1 MKNRPVRLRTH
12 IGQKGISMIKCFLS
26 HSSSDKN
33 YVREVYNKLRK
44 ENVVFDEVTFEDGMS
59 PSEEIIKGLDASS
72 LFVIFLSDKALESQW
87 VKMELKL
94 AREAV
99 ATGLLERIYPIIVDE
114 KINYADP
121 RIPTWMKQGFN
132 IQHIRQAKVSAR
144 KINSRM
150 REISWKTHPTL
161 KEREEIFVGRND
173 EIKRLE
179 ERMNE
184 IDKCAP
190 KVIIASGLSS
200 IGRKAFLKNALKK
213 ANVIRESYE
222 FPMISLEPTDSIED
236 FILKLDDLGLAQ
248 SRTLEHAL
256 STPIEEKISLASL
269 IVKEFIGEKERV
281 LIEDRGAI
289 VLYNGEIVDWFAD
302 ILKSLTDCDNVA
314 FCIASKFRANR
325 RLSHSTDNYF
335 MEELPELDRSER
347 NGLLKRY
354 SKFKKLELEPKDLSF
369 FAELLTGYP
378 DQVIFTVD
386 TIADTSIYEARRQS
400 HIIQEYASD
409 KARVIVENYH
419 DNQKALDFLYLLSKF
434 EFVSFDFIFG
444 LVGEEDYYE
453 ILNSFLIGSV
463 CERLGANGDYIRVNE
478 VVRDYISRNRFG
490 VTTELST
497 KLRNYVKHFLATYN
511 EEETD
516 VSQVI
521 FSMQE
526 ALISGMDVDEKLLIP
541 SYFLKTIR
549 HLYDVA
555 RNYKEV
561 IRLSD
566 RVLLNEAYLH
576 RDIVQHIRFVKC
588 QALARLRENEFFS
601 EVRNIPEPDSSFL
614 HGFFYR
620 ISGQQEKAL
629 TSYNKVLARKP
640 NDHRTKSEIV
650 LVYMQSDEHAL
661 AYDLAKEVYERSPNN
676 PLNANNYLSCLF
688 YKDRSEVDRDL
699 LEELAGRLQL
709 NPSDRSQ
716 EMYYS
721 ARAKILANFDNDISA
736 AFDVIE
742 DTIRRYPDVGYP
754 VLTLADLAIQHK
766 NFEKLESA
774 IRILDGT
781 EVRTKQTYR
790 TYVRYKAIYLA
801 MKGKKPDAIALVKKE
816 LAGIRAESLA
826 KFCERLSSI

>member
-1 MKNRPVRLRTH
+1 MENRSVKSKLHTWK
-12 IGQKGISMIKCFLS
+12 KGISMIKCFLS
-26 HSSSDKN
+26 HSSFDKP
-33 YVREVYNKLRK
+33 YVREVYSKLRK
-44 ENVVFDEVTFEDGMS
+44 ENVVFDEMTFEDGMS
-59 PSEEIIKGLDASS
+59 PSEEIIAGLDESS
-72 LFVIFLSDKALESQW
+72 LFVIFLSDKALESPW
-87 VKMELKL
+87 VKMELKR

-99 ATGLLERIYPIIVDE
+99 AAGVMERIYPIIVDD
-114 KINYADP
+114 KINFSDR

-179 ERMNE
+179 ERMNN
-184 IDKCAP
+184 IDRPAP
-190 KVIIASGLSS
+190 KVVIASGLSS

-213 ANVIRESYE
+213 ANVIRESYD
-222 FPMISLEPTDSIED
+222 FPMISLESTDSIED
-236 FILKLDDLGLAQ
+236 FIMKLDDLGLAQ
-248 SRTLEHAL
+248 SRTLTHAL
-256 STPIEEKISLASL
+256 STSIEEKIMLACL

-289 VLYNGEIVDWFAD
+289 VLYNGEIVDWFAE
-302 ILKSLTDCDNVA
+302 ILKALADCDHVA
-314 FCIASKFRANR
+314 FCIASKFRASR
-325 RLSHSTDNYF
+325 RLSHTTDNYF

-354 SKFKKLELEPKDLSF
+354 AKFKKLELESEDLSF
-369 FAELLTGYP
+369 FAALLTGFP

-386 TIADTSIYEARRQS
+386 TISDTSVYEARRQS

-409 KARVIVENYH
+409 KARVIVEQYR

-444 LVGEEDYYE
+444 LVGEEEYYE
-453 ILNSFLIGSV
+453 ILNSFLIDSV
-463 CERLGANGDYIRVNE
+463 CERLGANGDYVRVNE

-490 VTTELST
+490 VTTEFSARL
-497 KLRNYVKHFLATYN
+497 KDYVQKFLTTYS
-511 EEETD
+511 EDDTD

-526 ALISGMDVDEKLLIP
+526 ALISGMEIDERLLIP

-561 IRLSD
+561 IRLSN

-576 RDIVQHIRFVKC
+576 KDIVQHIRFVKC
-588 QALARLRENEFFS
+588 QALARLRESEFFS

-629 TSYNKVLARKP
+629 QSYNKVLSRKP

-688 YKDRSEVDRDL
+688 YKDRADVDRHL
-699 LEELAGRLQL
+699 LEELATRLQS

-721 ARAKILANFDNDISA
+721 ARAKILANFDNDLAA
-736 AFDVIE
+736 AFDLIE
-742 DTIRRYPDVGYP
+742 ETIRRYPDVGYP

-766 NFEKLESA
+766 NFEKLETA
-774 IRILDGT
+774 IRILDAT
-781 EVRTKQTYR
+781 EVRSKQTYR

-801 MKGKKPDAIALVKKE
+801 MNGKKADAVALVKKE
-816 LAGIRAESLA
+816 LAGIRAESLT
-826 KFCERLSSI
+826 KFCERLSTM